1 MAEEEERK
9 DKPRRALYP
18 AIVLASAMGA
28 HLVSLKAGWVLDDW
42 ELFVENPYLRSA
54 AGLKVLLTRELF
66 VAIAEPR
73 LVPYYR
79 PVSGLMYWLTFQLF
93 GTNGLLQHLLNAV
106 LHAGCALLVFALV
119 ARLTGRRRGALLAGT
134 LVAAH
139 PITVELVAYMGGR
152 QDIVGWSMTFG
163 AVILLLRARGLAKTA
178 AIAFVA
184 TFLAALTREFFLSA
198 PLLHVIAA
206 ASAKDAPSRKKSAI
220 AAGAGGL
227 AAAIAVLLLRRVLL
241 IAPFDIRR
249 SVSIGDA
256 LGNFAAVF
264 WRLVKDILFPSDVV
278 IELTI
283 EPFRAP
289 AAVALLLGCTIAF
302 VLAVL
307 RIRRRAPAM
316 LTPFLLG
323 CGALASLALLH
334 TSVALRFGGIADR
347 YAYGALPAIV
357 LVLTPV
363 LDFVAERV
371 HARGPRLLGALV
383 AGILVA
389 CVPFTWARAAD
400 FASDETLQLAMVR
413 ERPDDPQAILA
424 TIARLRGEGRK
435 EEAYPLCAEY
445 SAKNPRSLSAH
456 ACIAEDALAKKDYA
470 RAAKYLEPWVYSRP
484 GDAAARAGYF
494 EALFQTRDYARIE
507 TALAYFEPVEP
518 NAPDIRAARIAYERA
533 RKTSP

>member
-1 MAEEEERK
+1 MAEDEKK
-9 DKPRRALYP
+9 DAEPRRALYP
-18 AIVLASAMGA
+18 GIVFASAIGA

-42 ELFVENPYLRSA
+42 ELFVENPYLRTA

-93 GTNGLLQHLLNAV
+93 GTNAFLQHVLNAV
-106 LHAGCALLVFALV
+106 LHGGCALLVFHLV

-134 LVAAH
+134 IAAAH

-152 QDIVGWSMTFG
+152 QDLVGWSLTFG
-163 AVILLLRARGLAKTA
+163 AVILLLRPRGIAQTA
-178 AIAFVA
+178 AIAFAA

-206 ASAKDAPSRKKSAI
+206 ASAKDAPSRKKSAV

-227 AAAIAVLLLRRVLL
+227 AAAVSVLLLRRLLL

-249 SVSIGDA
+249 SVSPGDA
-256 LGNFAAVF
+256 VANFAAVL
-264 WRLVKDILFPSDVV
+264 WRLVKDIIFPSDVV

-289 AAVALLLGCTIAF
+289 AAIALLGGALVGF
-302 VLAVL
+302 VFAV
-307 RIRRRAPAM
+307 RSIRRRAPIM

-363 LDFVAERV
+363 LDSVAERV

-413 ERPDDPQAILA
+413 ERPDDPQALLA
-424 TIARLRGEGRK
+424 TIARLRGEGKK

-445 SAKNPRSLSAH
+445 SARNPRSLSAH
-456 ACIAEDALAKKDYA
+456 ACIAEDALSKKDYA

-484 GDAAARAGYF
+484 GDSAARAGYF
-494 EALFQTRDYARIE
+494 EALFQTGDLRRIE
-507 TALAYFEPVEP
+507 AALAYFEPVEP
-518 NAPDIRAARIAYERA
+518 NAPDVRAARAAYDRA
-533 RKTSP
+533 RKNP